1 MKNCALI
8 LITLFVSLTSFS
20 QQAELKLIGLTNDQ
34 DATKIVLLKASLTDA
49 SSYTLEKTTD
59 ASSRHLQTAIQNAT
73 VFDAAYLRLT
83 APNGNITTTKLTG
96 VTLRDF
102 EMVAGNGQTTERFS
116 LHFQQE
122 EAMH

>member
-8 LITLFVSLTSFS
+8 LITLFISLTAFS

-34 DATKIVLLKASLTDA
+34 DATKIVLLKASTTDA
-49 SSYTLEKTTD
+49 SSYTLEKRTD

-73 VFDAAYLRLT
+73 MFDAAYLRLT
-83 APNGNITTTKLTG
+83 APNGNITTTKLTR

-102 EMVAGNGQTTERFS
+102 EMVGDSGQTTERFS
-116 LHFQQE
+116 LHFQKE
-122 EAMH
+122 ETMH

>member
-20 QQAELKLIGLTNDQ
+20 QQAELNLIGLTNDQ
-34 DATKIVLLKASLTDA
+34 DATKIILLKASPADA
-49 SSYTLEKTTD
+49 SSYTLEKTAD
-59 ASSRHLQTAIQNAT
+59 ASSKHLQTAIQNAT
-73 VFDAAYLRLT
+73 IFDSAYLTLT
-83 APNGNITTTKLTG
+83 APNGNITTTKLIR

-102 EMVAGNGQTTERFS
+102 EMVADNGQTTERFS

-122 EAMH
+122 ITMH